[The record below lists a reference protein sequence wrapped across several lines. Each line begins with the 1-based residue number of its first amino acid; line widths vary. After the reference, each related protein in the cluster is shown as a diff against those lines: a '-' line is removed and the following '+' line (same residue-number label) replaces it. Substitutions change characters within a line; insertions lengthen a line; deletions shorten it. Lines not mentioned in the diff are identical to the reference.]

1 MRRRGFVK
9 ALAAVPAAPVLLAQQ
24 PAAQPAPA
32 QPPAPSD
39 EIPALKATVPDA
51 AADMMPR
58 YFTPSQFSALRR
70 VSDLLMPP
78 MNGAAGA
85 LDSKAPEF
93 LDFLISESPAERQT
107 LYRSGLDALNQQAQQ
122 KFQKPFA
129 DLDATQADS
138 LLSPLKQPWTF
149 DEPSDP
155 VAAFLRAAKQ
165 DVRIATTNSREYSS
179 AAPAG
184 GGRRGF
190 AGAGLYWYPLD

>member
-1 MRRRGFVK
+1 
-9 ALAAVPAAPVLLAQQ
+9 
-24 PAAQPAPA
+24 
-32 QPPAPSD
+32 
-39 EIPALKATVPDA
+39 
-51 AADMMPR
+51 MMPHF
-58 YFTPSQFSALRR
+58 FTPAEFSALRR
-70 VSDLLMPP
+70 VSELLMPP
-78 MNGAAGA
+78 ANGAAGA
-85 LDSKAPEF
+85 LDAKTPEF

-129 DLDATQADS
+129 DLDATQADA
-138 LLSPLKQPWTF
+138 LLSPLKQSWAF

-190 AGAGLYWYPLD
+190 GGAGLYWYPLD